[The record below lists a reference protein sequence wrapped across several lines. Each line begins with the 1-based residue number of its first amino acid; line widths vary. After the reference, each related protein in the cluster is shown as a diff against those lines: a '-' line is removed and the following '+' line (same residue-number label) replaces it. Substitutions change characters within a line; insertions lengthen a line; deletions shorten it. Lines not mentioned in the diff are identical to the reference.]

1 MRHREHALITRPTP
15 MTTTNTR
22 TKATAIAPGP
32 GPVIAWITT
41 HPKTYLAA
49 CLAIGLVGRVWL
61 AHWDAGTFM
70 DPLFPVI
77 HH

>member
-1 MRHREHALITRPTP
+1 M
-15 MTTTNTR
+15 TNTR
-22 TKATAIAPGP
+22 TKATTTAITPGP

-41 HPKTYLAA
+41 HPKAYLTA
-49 CLAIGLVGRVWL
+49 CLAVGLIGRAAL
-61 AHWDAGTFM
+61 AGWNMRTFM

>member
-1 MRHREHALITRPTP
+1 
-15 MTTTNTR
+15 MTANTQ
-22 TKATAIAPGP
+22 TKATTTTTAITPGPGP

-41 HPKTYLAA
+41 HPRTYLIA
-49 CLAIGLVGRVWL
+49 CLAIGLVGRAWL